1 MVERIDDYILND
13 SDKNLINEYQKGW
26 QDNKGNRGIQ
36 DSYHRL
42 AEEVRRKNG
51 YSGGTDGIEF
61 IPVDTFKKIP
71 VPEIQDYNSPWQ
83 DDISH
88 YLEAMKKGANYDS
101 PYSTQIHN
109 LIESLDEGKEYV
121 PKYQAYIDRGLQDM
135 LNYHQYDY
143 NPDND
148 PAYQRF
154 LENVKG
160 SAEEAYQ
167 DNLASFADLT
177 GGYVSSWAEESAN
190 QAREAMNEMASEAVE
205 KFDDLAYS
213 KHVFETGDMF
223 KRLGVATNLENQS
236 IDQFRASQS
245 NKLNL
250 LHAIMKQD
258 EIKYNRVRDKIN
270 DDKDMGR
277 FILQLDENSFN
288 KWKFVVE
295 QGYKKFEAEAREYRE
310 ELNWKKEELQKALEQ
325 TELIGYVSNEASFV
339 LGVPTGT
346 PSKMARQRAWAM
358 EDFMAKADK
367 MLEVDLKKA
376 EFRYQK
382 DVELEGIK
390 HSYDMQRISLQEDI
404 QDRKQSISDAIKSM
418 SVASSGGSS
427 GGGMSDEDLKAGMA
441 KVTKKDKTT
450 AKKKIEE
457 LDAYFRG
464 ASKRNGKRFTELSQD
479 EKVNAY
485 QNVLNDISKDV
496 QAGAYGKNGVFVGTT
511 IKSYLEKMPGVKNM
525 TSKAYT
531 SPLEEAHV
539 NESLYRM
546 LDPKRSAADTLKKLQ
561 TKQSSLDYYLNGL
574 GATRYKD
581 MKEAEANFNT
591 YYEAGLSDFELEGDQ
606 KPKYTDYRNAEK
618 PKKKTEAE
626 VNKTFKDLEKFRD
639 RQFKE
644 RAKER
649 RKTIFSTYG
658 GFNR

>member
-26 QDNKGNRGIQ
+26 QENKGNRGVQ

-42 AEEVRRKNG
+42 AEEVRRKSG

-71 VPEIQDYNSPWQ
+71 VPEIQNYNSPWQ
-83 DDISH
+83 EDINH
-88 YLEAMKKGANYDS
+88 YLEAMKRGANYDS

-109 LIESLDEGKEYV
+109 LIESLDEGKEYI

-135 LNYHQYDY
+135 MNYHQYDY
-143 NPDND
+143 NPDKD

-190 QAREAMNEMASEAVE
+190 QAREAMNQMASEAVE

-325 TELIGYVSNEASFV
+325 TELMGYVSNEASFV
-339 LGVPTGT
+339 LGLPTGT

-390 HSYDMQRISLQEDI
+390 HSYDMQRVSLQEDI

-427 GGGMSDEDLKAGMA
+427 GGGMSDDNLKVGMA
-441 KVTKKDKTT
+441 KVTKKDQTA

-464 ASKRNGKRFTELSQD
+464 ATKRNGKKFTELSQN

-496 QAGAYGKNGVFVGTT
+496 ESGAYGKRGVYVGAT
-511 IKSYLEKMPGVKNM
+511 ITNYLKKMPGVKNM
-525 TSKAYT
+525 ALKSYT

-539 NESLYRM
+539 NDEILRM
-546 LDPKRSAADTLKKLQ
+546 LDPKRSATDTLRKLER
-561 TKQSSLDYYLNGL
+561 KQSSLDYYLNGL

-581 MKEAEANFNT
+581 MKEAEANFNK

-606 KPKYTDYRNAEK
+606 KPKYTDYRKSE
-618 PKKKTEAE
+618 KKKTGISKEAE
-626 VNKTFKDLEKFRD
+626 AVFKKRADIKNA
-639 RQFKE
+639 E
-644 RAKER
+644 RM
-649 RKTIFSTYG
+649 RKTLFSAYSHSPG
-658 GFNR
+658 SWLAQ

>member
-61 IPVDTFKKIP
+61 IPVDTFKKIS
-71 VPEIQDYNSPWQ
+71 VPEIQNYNSPWQ
-83 DDISH
+83 EDINH
-88 YLEAMKKGANYDS
+88 YLEAMKRGANYDS

-109 LIESLDEGKEYV
+109 LIESLDEGKEYI

-135 LNYHQYDY
+135 LNYSQYDY
-143 NPDND
+143 NPDKD

-160 SAEEAYQ
+160 SSEEAYQ

-190 QAREAMNEMASEAVE
+190 QAREAMNQMASEAVE

-325 TELIGYVSNEASFV
+325 TELMGYVSNEASFV

-390 HSYDMQRISLQEDI
+390 HSYDMQRVSLQEDI
-404 QDRKQSISDAIKSM
+404 EDRKQSISDAIKSM

-427 GGGMSDEDLKAGMA
+427 GGMSDEDLKAGMA
-441 KVTKKDKTT
+441 KVTEKDKTA

-464 ASKRNGKRFTELSQD
+464 ATKRNGKKFTELSQD

-485 QNVLNDISKDV
+485 QNVLNDISKEV
-496 QAGAYGKNGVFVGTT
+496 EAGAYGKRGVFVGAT
-511 IKSYLEKMPGVKNM
+511 ITNYLKKMPGVKNM
-525 TSKAYT
+525 ALKDFT

-546 LDPKRSAADTLKKLQ
+546 LDPKTSAADTKRKLEN
-561 TKQSSLDYYLNGL
+561 KQSSFDYYWDNL
-574 GATRYKD
+574 GVARYKG
-581 MKEAEANFNT
+581 MKEAETNFNK

-606 KPKYTDYRNAEK
+606 KPKYTDYRNSE
-618 PKKKTEAE
+618 KKKTGISKEGEA
-626 VNKTFKDLEKFRD
+626 VLKRLNHKNKAK
-639 RQFKE
+639 
-644 RAKER
+644 KER
-649 RKTIFSTYG
+649 REFREKMFSA
-658 GFNR
+658 FASVK